1 MFELVRDYIMKICL
15 TTSIKG
21 KVILC
26 GGIQI
31 NMGNLCEDFFETLLF
46 EVYENG
52 EKILDLLQNYEN
64 GIEYVETP
72 GKTEDEE

>member
-1 MFELVRDYIMKICL
+1 MFELARDYILKICL
-15 TTSIKG
+15 SSSVKG

-31 NMGNLCEDFFETLLF
+31 NMKQPCEDFFETLLF

-52 EKILDLLQNYEN
+52 KKVMDLLPVIEN
-64 GIEYVETP
+64 EMVYS
-72 GKTEDEE
+72 

>member
-1 MFELVRDYIMKICL
+1 MYELARDYIMKICL
-15 TTSIKG
+15 SNTIKG

-31 NMGNLCEDFFETLLF
+31 NMKKPCEDFFETLLF

-52 EKILDLLQNYEN
+52 EKVADLLPAMEN
-64 GIEYVETP
+64 DFVY
-72 GKTEDEE
+72 